1 MFEHLEYAQNY
12 LKSRIERVI
21 MAPELKRRRFAQK
34 GQLLGRRDGRDGRKA
49 CAGPERIILVGC

>member
-1 MFEHLEYAQNY
+1 MFKHLEYAQNY

-34 GQLLGRRDGRDGRKA
+34 GQLLGRRDGRKA